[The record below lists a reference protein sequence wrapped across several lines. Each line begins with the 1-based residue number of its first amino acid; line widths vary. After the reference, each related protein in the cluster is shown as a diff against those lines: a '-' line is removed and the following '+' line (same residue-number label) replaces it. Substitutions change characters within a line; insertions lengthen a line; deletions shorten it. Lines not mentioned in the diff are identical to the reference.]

1 MQKSHGFFCNT
12 RSNLQRERIKRTI
25 QHMIHFHDT
34 SQIRNGWGRNV
45 TKDIF
50 NRQIIFTQIIYRHLV
65 YQRKR
70 SGILR
75 DYLVHTFYI
84 CNVTISHRLQSFCM
98 KTSIVWT
105 SLWKLTIASVRTSG
119 ESDYVP
125 LYSCHPFDW
134 LSS

>member
-12 RSNLQRERIKRTI
+12 RSNYREKELSGLSNTWYISMI
-25 QHMIHFHDT
+25 QVKFGTVEVVM
-34 SQIRNGWGRNV
+34 SQK
-45 TKDIF
+45 TYF

-134 LSS
+134 LAS

>member
-1 MQKSHGFFCNT
+1 MQKSHGFSCNT
-12 RSNLQRERIKRTI
+12 RSNYREKELSGLSNTWYISMI
-25 QHMIHFHDT
+25 QVKFGTVEVVM
-34 SQIRNGWGRNV
+34 SQK
-45 TKDIF
+45 TYF

-70 SGILR
+70 SEILR

-105 SLWKLTIASVRTSG
+105 SLWKLTIASVGTSG